1 MTTYEFENKEC
12 QTCMN
17 LCICVNAQICVYA
30 CAWVNDMI
38 EKNVVT
44 HLL

>member
-1 MTTYEFENKEC
+1 MAIYEFGNKGC
-12 QTCMN
+12 QMSMN

-38 EKNVVT
+38 EKM
-44 HLL
+44 